1 MNTVPAR
8 TVRVEVLA
16 RRNCPNRG
24 IAITLA
30 ERAVRETG
38 IPARIEV
45 VDMTTESQAQRRRF
59 LGSPTVRVDGRD
71 VEPGSNG
78 RTGFTLA
85 CRVYRTERGLAGW
98 PDERWVREALL
109 LAAAQSTSNGDASSA
124 RSSATSP

>member
-1 MNTVPAR
+1 MSTVPAR

-16 RRNCPNRG
+16 RRDCPNRS
-24 IAITLA
+24 IAITLV

-38 IPARIEV
+38 ILARIEV
-45 VDMTTESQAQRRRF
+45 VDMSTESQAQRRRF

-71 VEPGSNG
+71 VEPGANG
-78 RTGFTLA
+78 RQGFTLA
-85 CRVYRTERGLAGW
+85 CRVYRTQRGLTGW

>member
-1 MNTVPAR
+1 VNTVPAR

-38 IPARIEV
+38 VPARIEV
-45 VDMTTESQAQRRRF
+45 VDMSTESQAQRRRF

-109 LAAAQSTSNGDASSA
+109 LAAAQSTSNGDASSS